1 MKKQVGILVDT
12 TQCIGCMACE
22 VACEKRWGFPENTT
36 VQELSCE
43 KNTVVQQ
50 YGDTY
55 VPKLCMHCEDP
66 TCASVC
72 PVGAIHKTA
81 TGPVVYDVDK
91 CMGCRYCVQAC
102 PFQIPK
108 YQWNKPAPKVTK
120 CDMCYPRQL
129 EGKQPACVEVCP
141 AQARIF
147 GFRDDLLEEA
157 KKRITKNPGTYI
169 DHIFGATEVGGTS
182 TIYLAGVDFG
192 KLGFPTNLPKRDLP
206 KYTWDIMEKIPD
218 YFIWGTTLMT
228 GFWWLTDRKKKV
240 AEYERKLKEGKPP
253 ARELKDVRQKDGGN
267 DAE

>member
-22 VACEKRWGFPENTT
+22 DACADRWGFPHTD
-36 VQELSCE
+36 VHELSCE

-50 YGDTY
+50 YGQTY
-55 VPKLCMHCEDP
+55 VARLCMHCEDP

-81 TGPVVYDVDK
+81 AGPVVYDVDK

-129 EGKQPACVEVCP
+129 KGKQPACVEVCP

-147 GFRDDLLEEA
+147 GFRDDLIEEA
-157 KKRITKNPGTYI
+157 KKRIKNNPGTYI
-169 DHIFGATEVGGTS
+169 QHIFGTTEVGGTS
-182 TIYLAGVDFG
+182 TIYLAGEDFG
-192 KLGFPTNLPKRDLP
+192 KLGFPTNLPKRALP

-218 YFIWGTTLMT
+218 YFVWGSTLMA
-228 GFWWLTDRKKKV
+228 GFWWLTNRKKKV
-240 AEYERKLKEGKPP
+240 AEYEEQLKRGNAEP
-253 ARELKDVRQKDGGN
+253 AELEIKEQTSGGN

>member
-22 VACEKRWGFPENTT
+22 DACADRWGFPHTD
-36 VQELSCE
+36 VHELSCE

-50 YGDTY
+50 YGQTY
-55 VPKLCMHCEDP
+55 VPKLCMHCEEP

-72 PVGAIHKTA
+72 PVGAIQKTA
-81 TGPVVYDVDK
+81 AGPVVYDVNK

-129 EGKQPACVEVCP
+129 EGKQPACVEACP

-147 GFRDDLLEEA
+147 GYRDDLIDEA
-157 KKRITKNPGTYI
+157 KKRIKNNPGTYNE
-169 DHIFGATEVGGTS
+169 HVFGTTEVGGTS

-192 KLGFPTNLPKRDLP
+192 KLGFPTNLPKRALP

-218 YFIWGTTLMT
+218 YFVWGSTLMA
-228 GFWWLTDRKKKV
+228 GFWWLTNRKKKV
-240 AEYERKLKEGKPP
+240 AEYEKELQSWNIPP
-253 ARELKDVRQKDGGN
+253 AEIEDKDQTSGGN